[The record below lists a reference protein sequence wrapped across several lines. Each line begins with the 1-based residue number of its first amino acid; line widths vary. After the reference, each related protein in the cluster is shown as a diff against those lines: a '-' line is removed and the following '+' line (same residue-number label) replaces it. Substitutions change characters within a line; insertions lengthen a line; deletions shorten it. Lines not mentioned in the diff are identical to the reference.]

1 MYTNTEWDNSKTAA
15 GVVVSDGTHAF
26 VIHPDAE
33 SRSEYSKE
41 SILIPGLCT
50 TTDRNSAQTDFAGE
64 ANTATILTAVADGI
78 ISEAPAAQYCSGITF
93 AHGKTGYLPSA
104 GELTLAYANIDAINE
119 CLTTI
124 AGTAFDLTG
133 TTYWTSTQAS
143 DINSW
148 NWNNAYRYVQTYSK
162 FNARQVRAFSAL

>member
-93 AHGKTGYLPSA
+93 AHGKTGIFL
-104 GELTLAYANIDAINE
+104 LLVN
-119 CLTTI
+119 
-124 AGTAFDLTG
+124 
-133 TTYWTSTQAS
+133 
-143 DINSW
+143 
-148 NWNNAYRYVQTYSK
+148 
-162 FNARQVRAFSAL
+162 